1 VTAAKTAGVCL
12 VLAGIALAGPSL
24 RIGTKLTWHGAEAYS
39 ESFDTN
45 GAPISKVVYERFSVG
60 PAVEASY
67 GPVWGVFTG
76 RVDLAQLSIFT
87 SRPSGVGFSL
97 FPMLGLD
104 VMAEP
109 GTQWRVKPY
118 AWMGVRAG
126 GYTQSSFVHEFQRP
140 AATELREGLGLKFSL
155 NPRTDLFAEA
165 QVYQRYND
173 WEGIQSLGDGSWLAG
188 ESPMEAVGLVNAEIG
203 ARFALGK

>member
-1 VTAAKTAGVCL
+1 MNAARTAGVCL
-12 VLAGIALAGPSL
+12 VLASLALAEPSF
-24 RIGTKLTWHGAEAYS
+24 RIGTKAVWHGAEAYS
-39 ESFDTN
+39 ESFDNAGTS
-45 GAPISKVVYERFSVG
+45 IERVVYERFSVG

-76 RVDLAQLSIFT
+76 RLDLAQLSIFT
-87 SRPSGVGFSL
+87 SSPGGAGFSL

-118 AWMGVRAG
+118 AWMGVRKA
-126 GYTQSSFVHEFQRP
+126 GYTLSSSVSETHP
-140 AATELREGLGLKFSL
+140 AASTELRGGLGLKFRL
-155 NPRTDLFAEA
+155 NSRTDLFAET
-165 QVYQRYND
+165 QMYQRYND
-173 WEGIQSLGDGSWLAG
+173 WEGIDGSWG
-188 ESPMEAVGLVNAEIG
+188 EPIMEAVGLVNAEIG

>member
-1 VTAAKTAGVCL
+1 MTAAKTAGVCL
-12 VLAGIALAGPSL
+12 VLAGIALAEPAF

-39 ESFDTN
+39 ESFDTT
-45 GAPISKVVYERFSVG
+45 GAPISRVVYERFSVG

-87 SRPSGVGFSL
+87 SRPSGAGFSL

-118 AWMGVRAG
+118 AWMGVRTA
-126 GYTQSSFVHEFQRP
+126 GYTLSSSVHEIHRD
-140 AATELREGLGLKFSL
+140 AATELREGLGLKFRL
-155 NPRTDLFAEA
+155 NSRTDFFAET
-165 QVYQRYND
+165 QMYQRYND
-173 WEGIQSLGDGSWLAG
+173 WEGIDGSWG
-188 ESPMEAVGLVNAEIG
+188 EPIMEAVGLVNAEVG

>member
-12 VLAGIALAGPSL
+12 ILAGLALAGPTF
-24 RIGTKLTWHGAEAYS
+24 RIGTKANWHGAEAYS
-39 ESFDTN
+39 ESFDST
-45 GAPISKVVYERFSVG
+45 GMPIERVVYERFSVG

-76 RVDLAQLSIFT
+76 RLDLAQLSIFT
-87 SRPSGVGFSL
+87 SSPGGAGLGL

-118 AWMGVRAG
+118 AWMGMRTA
-126 GYTQSSFVHEFQRP
+126 GYTLSSSRSWTHP
-140 AATELREGLGLKFSL
+140 AASTELRGGLGLKFRL
-155 NPRTDLFAEA
+155 NSRTDLFAET
-165 QVYQRYND
+165 QTYQRYND
-173 WEGIQSLGDGSWLAG
+173 WEGVDGSWG
-188 ESPMEAVGLVNAEIG
+188 EPIMEAVGLVNAEIG

>member
-1 VTAAKTAGVCL
+1 MTAAKTAGVCL
-12 VLAGIALAGPSL
+12 VLAGLALAEPRF
-24 RIGTKLTWHGAEAYS
+24 RIGTKVTWHGAEAYS
-39 ESFDTN
+39 ESFDIA

-87 SRPSGVGFSL
+87 SRPSGAGFSL

-118 AWMGVRAG
+118 AWMGVRTAA
-126 GYTQSSFVHEFQRP
+126 YMQSSPAHELRP
-140 AATELREGLGLKFSL
+140 DATTELREGLGLKFRL
-155 NPRTDLFAEA
+155 NSRTDLFAET
-165 QVYQRYND
+165 QMYQRYND
-173 WEGIQSLGDGSWLAG
+173 WEGIDGSWG
-188 ESPMEAVGLVNAEIG
+188 EPIMEAVGLVNAELG

>member
-1 VTAAKTAGVCL
+1 MTAARTAGVCL
-12 VLAGIALAGPSL
+12 VLAGIALAEPRF
-24 RIGTKLTWHGAEAYS
+24 RIGTKVTWHGAEAYS
-39 ESFDTN
+39 ESFDTT

-87 SRPSGVGFSL
+87 SSPGGTGFSM

-104 VMAEP
+104 LMAEP

-118 AWMGVRAG
+118 AWMGVRTA
-126 GYTQSSFVHEFQRP
+126 GYTLSSSVHDIHRN
-140 AATELREGLGLKFSL
+140 AATELREGLGLKFRL
-155 NPRTDLFAEA
+155 NSRTDLFAET
-165 QVYQRYND
+165 QMYQRYND
-173 WEGIQSLGDGSWLAG
+173 WGGIDGSWG
-188 ESPMEAVGLVNAEIG
+188 EPTMEAVGLVNAEIG
-203 ARFALGK
+203 ARFALGR